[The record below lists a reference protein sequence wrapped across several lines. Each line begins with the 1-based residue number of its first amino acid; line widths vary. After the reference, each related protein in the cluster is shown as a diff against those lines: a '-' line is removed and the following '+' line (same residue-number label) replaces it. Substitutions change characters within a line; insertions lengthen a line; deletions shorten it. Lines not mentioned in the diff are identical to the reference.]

1 MDIDLLSKIVKELIL
16 DNDEVALP
24 GIGSFIAEIVP
35 SVFSDKGYTIN
46 PPYRRLSFRQK
57 GSGDENMVIDF
68 YARCNNIDTPTASRI
83 IREFLEE
90 MRHVL
95 ETKKSIVFPG
105 LGKLRATKENYFF
118 FVADEDL
125 DIYPEGF
132 GLEPISLKTHEETPA
147 EVSATMAALRSIL
160 NPEEKEEEAATAK
173 GEEKAAESDVE
184 TEAESGRAG
193 EPEEAAEDDAEE
205 ATTAPAEANADEA
218 ESNHEEAKVNAAD
231 AKMEE
236 DGTNASEAETPTTGT
251 EKAAPAEANT
261 EEVEAN
267 VNEPATEEVNEPAEV
282 NAPAEPTG
290 DNATSA
296 GSNPLNDND
305 LAINAKTAENA
316 GPVENTEPEPAEV
329 PMPDNKAGVTRPA
342 TATTTTSADT
352 ATTTTATTAQATS
365 QKPAGSKTW
374 QVIKWTVIILVILA
388 VTALL
393 TFIILAHIAPDFIDS
408 ILYTPEELEILNL

>member
-90 MRHVL
+90 MRRVL

-147 EVSATMAALRSIL
+147 EVSATMAVLRSIL
-160 NPEEKEEEAATAK
+160 NPEEAETATAETAK
-173 GEEKAAESDVE
+173 AEEVN
-184 TEAESGRAG
+184 R
-193 EPEEAAEDDAEE
+193 PEET
-205 ATTAPAEANADEA
+205 TTAPAEANQ
-218 ESNHEEAKVNAAD
+218 EEAKVNAAD

-236 DGTNASEAETPTTGT
+236 DGTNASETETQTTDT
-251 EKAAPAEANT
+251 EEAAPAEANA
-261 EEVEAN
+261 EEAEAN
-267 VNEPATEEVNEPAEV
+267 VNEPATEEVN
-282 NAPAEPTG
+282 APAEQTE
-290 DNATSA
+290 DNATPA
-296 GSNPLNDND
+296 GDNPVNVND
-305 LAINAKTAENA
+305 LATNAKTAENA
-316 GPVENTEPEPAEV
+316 ETAENTKSEPAEV
-329 PMPDNKAGVTRPA
+329 PMTDNKSGA
-342 TATTTTSADT
+342 TMPATTTTS
-352 ATTTTATTAQATS
+352 TATTARTTS
-365 QKPAGSKTW
+365 RKPAGSKTW

>member
-90 MRHVL
+90 MRRVL

-160 NPEEKEEEAATAK
+160 NPEEEIEEAYKPAETA
-173 GEEKAAESDVE
+173 E
-184 TEAESGRAG
+184 TTN
-193 EPEEAAEDDAEE
+193 AEE
-205 ATTAPAEANADEA
+205 ATTAPAE
-218 ESNHEEAKVNAAD
+218 VNAEVAETDQEKNEVNAEEAD
-231 AKMEE
+231 AKRAGNEE
-236 DGTNASEAETPTTGT
+236 ETAETNASETETQTTDT
-251 EKAAPAEANT
+251 EEAAPAEANI

-267 VNEPATEEVNEPAEV
+267 VNEPVTEEV

-290 DNATSA
+290 DNATPS
-296 GSNPLNDND
+296 GDNQVNVND
-305 LAINAKTAENA
+305 LAANAETAEN
-316 GPVENTEPEPAEV
+316 TKSEPAVV
-329 PMPDNKAGVTRPA
+329 PMTDNKAGATEPATTTTSTATTA
-342 TATTTTSADT
+342 TATTTT
-352 ATTTTATTAQATS
+352 TTTKTAQATS
-365 QKPAGSKTW
+365 KKPAGSKTW

-393 TFIILAHIAPDFIDS
+393 TFIILAHIAPDFIDT

>member
-90 MRHVL
+90 MRRVL

-160 NPEEKEEEAATAK
+160 NPEEAETATAETAK
-173 GEEKAAESDVE
+173 AEEVNK
-184 TEAESGRAG
+184 
-193 EPEEAAEDDAEE
+193 PEE
-205 ATTAPAEANADEA
+205 ATTAPAEDNAKEAVANQ
-218 ESNHEEAKVNAAD
+218 EEAKVNAAD

-236 DGTNASEAETPTTGT
+236 DGTNASETETQTADT
-251 EKAAPAEANT
+251 EEAAPAEANT

-267 VNEPATEEVNEPAEV
+267 VNEPVTEEV
-282 NAPAEPTG
+282 NAPAEPTEDNAMPSG
-290 DNATSA
+290 DNPV
-296 GSNPLNDND
+296 NVND
-305 LAINAKTAENA
+305 LAANTKTVDNAGPAENA
-316 GPVENTEPEPAEV
+316 EPEPAEV
-329 PMPDNKAGVTRPA
+329 PMTDNKSGATVPA
-342 TATTTTSADT
+342 ITATST
-352 ATTTTATTAQATS
+352 ATTATTAQATS
-365 QKPAGSKTW
+365 QKPVGCKTW
-374 QVIKWTVIILVILA
+374 QMIKWTVIILVILA

>member
-90 MRHVL
+90 MRRVL

-160 NPEEKEEEAATAK
+160 NPEEAETVTEETAK
-173 GEEKAAESDVE
+173 AEEVN
-184 TEAESGRAG
+184 R
-193 EPEEAAEDDAEE
+193 PEE
-205 ATTAPAEANADEA
+205 TTAAPAESNAKEAVANQ
-218 ESNHEEAKVNAAD
+218 EEVKVNAAD

-236 DGTNASEAETPTTGT
+236 DGTNASEAETQTAET
-251 EKAAPAEANT
+251 EEAAPAEANT
-261 EEVEAN
+261 EEVETN
-267 VNEPATEEVNEPAEV
+267 VNEPATEEVNEPVEV
-282 NAPAEPTG
+282 NAPAEPTE
-290 DNATSA
+290 DNATPS
-296 GSNPLNDND
+296 GDNPVNVND
-305 LAINAKTAENA
+305 LAANAETAEN
-316 GPVENTEPEPAEV
+316 TESESAEV
-329 PMPDNKAGVTRPA
+329 PMTDNKSGA
-342 TATTTTSADT
+342 TMPATTTTS
-352 ATTTTATTAQATS
+352 TATTAQATS

>member
-90 MRHVL
+90 MRRVL

-160 NPEEKEEEAATAK
+160 NPEEAETATAETAK
-173 GEEKAAESDVE
+173 AEEVN
-184 TEAESGRAG
+184 R
-193 EPEEAAEDDAEE
+193 PEET
-205 ATTAPAEANADEA
+205 TTAPAEANQ
-218 ESNHEEAKVNAAD
+218 EEAKVNAAD

-236 DGTNASEAETPTTGT
+236 DGTNASETETQTTDT
-251 EKAAPAEANT
+251 EEAAPAEANA
-261 EEVEAN
+261 EEAEAN
-267 VNEPATEEVNEPAEV
+267 VNEPAEV
-282 NAPAEPTG
+282 NAPAEQTE
-290 DNATSA
+290 DNATPA
-296 GSNPLNDND
+296 GDNPVNVND
-305 LAINAKTAENA
+305 LAANAKTAEN
-316 GPVENTEPEPAEV
+316 TKSEPAEV
-329 PMPDNKAGVTRPA
+329 PMTDNKSGA
-342 TATTTTSADT
+342 TMPATTTTST
-352 ATTTTATTAQATS
+352 ATTVRTTS
-365 QKPAGSKTW
+365 RKPAGSKTW

>member
-46 PPYRRLSFRQK
+46 PPYRRLSFRQN

-90 MRHVL
+90 MRRVL

-132 GLEPISLKTHEETPA
+132 GLEPISLKTHEETTA

-160 NPEEKEEEAATAK
+160 NPEEKEEEAAIAK

-184 TEAESGRAG
+184 TEAESGRAD
-193 EPEEAAEDDAEE
+193 EPEEAAKDEAEE
-205 ATTAPAEANADEA
+205 ATTAPANT
-218 ESNHEEAKVNAAD
+218 NQ
-231 AKMEE
+231 EE
-236 DGTNASEAETPTTGT
+236 DEGNASETETQTAGT
-251 EKAAPAEANT
+251 EEAAPADTNT
-261 EEVEAN
+261 EEVEANVNEPATEEAN

-282 NAPAEPTG
+282 NAPTEPTG
-290 DNATSA
+290 DNAMPA
-296 GSNPLNDND
+296 DDNPVNDND
-305 LAINAKTAENA
+305 LAANAKTAENA
-316 GPVENTEPEPAEV
+316 EPVENT
-329 PMPDNKAGVTRPA
+329 
-342 TATTTTSADT
+342 TTTTVQ
-352 ATTTTATTAQATS
+352 TTS
-365 QKPAGSKTW
+365 RKPAGSKTW
-374 QVIKWTVIILVILA
+374 QVIKWIVIILVILA

>member
-90 MRHVL
+90 MRRVL

-147 EVSATMAALRSIL
+147 EVSATMAVLRSIL
-160 NPEEKEEEAATAK
+160 NPEEAETATAETAK
-173 GEEKAAESDVE
+173 AEEVN
-184 TEAESGRAG
+184 R
-193 EPEEAAEDDAEE
+193 PEET
-205 ATTAPAEANADEA
+205 TTAPAEANQ
-218 ESNHEEAKVNAAD
+218 EEAKVNAAD
-231 AKMEE
+231 AKIEE
-236 DGTNASEAETPTTGT
+236 DGTNASETETQATDT
-251 EKAAPAEANT
+251 EEAAPAEANA
-261 EEVEAN
+261 EEAEAN
-267 VNEPATEEVNEPAEV
+267 VNEPAEV
-282 NAPAEPTG
+282 NAPAEQTE
-290 DNATSA
+290 DNATPA
-296 GSNPLNDND
+296 GDNPVNVND
-305 LAINAKTAENA
+305 LAANAKT
-316 GPVENTEPEPAEV
+316 VENTESE
-329 PMPDNKAGVTRPA
+329 
-342 TATTTTSADT
+342 TS
-352 ATTTTATTAQATS
+352 ATTARTTS
-365 QKPAGSKTW
+365 RKPAGSKTW

>member
-160 NPEEKEEEAATAK
+160 NPEEEIEEANKPAETAEATN
-173 GEEKAAESDVE
+173 
-184 TEAESGRAG
+184 
-193 EPEEAAEDDAEE
+193 AEE
-205 ATTAPAEANADEA
+205 ATTAPSE
-218 ESNHEEAKVNAAD
+218 VNAEVAETDQEKNEVNAEEAD
-231 AKMEE
+231 AKGAGNEE
-236 DGTNASEAETPTTGT
+236 ETAETNASEAETQTADT
-251 EKAAPAEANT
+251 EEAAPAEANA
-261 EEVEAN
+261 EEVEVN
-267 VNEPATEEVNEPAEV
+267 VNEPATEEVN
-282 NAPAEPTG
+282 APAEPTE
-290 DNATSA
+290 DNATPSDD
-296 GSNPLNDND
+296 NPVNVND
-305 LAINAKTAENA
+305 LTANAKTGENAEIAEN
-316 GPVENTEPEPAEV
+316 TKSEPAEV
-329 PMPDNKAGVTRPA
+329 PMTDDKSGATIPA
-342 TATTTTSADT
+342 ITTTS
-352 ATTTTATTAQATS
+352 TATTAQATS
-365 QKPAGSKTW
+365 QKPAGNKTW

>member
-160 NPEEKEEEAATAK
+160 NPEEAETATAETAK
-173 GEEKAAESDVE
+173 AEEVN
-184 TEAESGRAG
+184 R
-193 EPEEAAEDDAEE
+193 PEET
-205 ATTAPAEANADEA
+205 TTAPAEANQ
-218 ESNHEEAKVNAAD
+218 EEAKVNAAD
-231 AKMEE
+231 AKIEE
-236 DGTNASEAETPTTGT
+236 DGTNASETETQTTNT
-251 EKAAPAEANT
+251 EEAAPAEANA
-261 EEVEAN
+261 EEAEAN
-267 VNEPATEEVNEPAEV
+267 VNAPAAV
-282 NAPAEPTG
+282 NAPAEQTE
-290 DNATSA
+290 DNATPA
-296 GSNPLNDND
+296 GDDPVNVND
-305 LAINAKTAENA
+305 LAANAKT
-316 GPVENTEPEPAEV
+316 VENTKSE
-329 PMPDNKAGVTRPA
+329 TS
-342 TATTTTSADT
+342 ATTVRTTSR
-352 ATTTTATTAQATS
+352 
-365 QKPAGSKTW
+365 KPAGSKTW

>member
-83 IREFLEE
+83 IRDFLEE
-90 MRHVL
+90 MRRVL

-160 NPEEKEEEAATAK
+160 NPEEAETVTEETAK
-173 GEEKAAESDVE
+173 AEEVNKPEE
-184 TEAESGRAG
+184 TETVT
-193 EPEEAAEDDAEE
+193 EE
-205 ATTAPAEANADEA
+205 ATAAPAEGNAKEA
-218 ESNHEEAKVNAAD
+218 VDNQEEN
-231 AKMEE
+231 EGE
-236 DGTNASEAETPTTGT
+236 TSGTNASEAELPTTDT
-251 EKAAPAEANT
+251 EEAAPAEANT
-261 EEVEAN
+261 EEVEVN
-267 VNEPATEEVNEPAEV
+267 VNEPATEEVNEPAE
-282 NAPAEPTG
+282 PTG
-290 DNATSA
+290 DNAKPA
-296 GSNPLNDND
+296 GDNPVSDND
-305 LAINAKTAENA
+305 LAANAETAENA
-316 GPVENTEPEPAEV
+316 GPVE
-329 PMPDNKAGVTRPA
+329 
-342 TATTTTSADT
+342 DT
-352 ATTTTATTAQATS
+352 ATTTGQATS

>member
-160 NPEEKEEEAATAK
+160 NPEEEIEEANKPAETAEATN
-173 GEEKAAESDVE
+173 
-184 TEAESGRAG
+184 
-193 EPEEAAEDDAEE
+193 AEE
-205 ATTAPAEANADEA
+205 ATTAPAE
-218 ESNHEEAKVNAAD
+218 VNAEVAETDQEKNEVNDEEAD
-231 AKMEE
+231 AKGAENEE
-236 DGTNASEAETPTTGT
+236 ETAEANASETETQTTDTAE
-251 EKAAPAEANT
+251 AAPAEANT
-261 EEVEAN
+261 EEVDAN
-267 VNEPATEEVNEPAEV
+267 VNEPAEV
-282 NAPAEPTG
+282 NAPAEQTE
-290 DNATSA
+290 DNATPS
-296 GSNPLNDND
+296 GDNPVNVND
-305 LAINAKTAENA
+305 LAANAETAGNA
-316 GPVENTEPEPAEV
+316 GPAENTKSEPAEV
-329 PMPDNKAGVTRPA
+329 PMTDNKSGA
-342 TATTTTSADT
+342 TMPATTTTST
-352 ATTTTATTAQATS
+352 ATTVQATS

>member
-46 PPYRRLSFRQK
+46 PPYRRLSFRQN

-90 MRHVL
+90 MRRVL

-160 NPEEKEEEAATAK
+160 NPEEAETVTEEEAA
-173 GEEKAAESDVE
+173 
-184 TEAESGRAG
+184 
-193 EPEEAAEDDAEE
+193 
-205 ATTAPAEANADEA
+205 APAEGNAKEAVANQ
-218 ESNHEEAKVNAAD
+218 EEAKVNAAD

-236 DGTNASEAETPTTGT
+236 DEANASEAETPTTDT
-251 EKAAPAEANT
+251 EEAAPAEAN
-261 EEVEAN
+261 A
-267 VNEPATEEVNEPAEV
+267 NEPATEEVNEPAEV

-290 DNATSA
+290 DNATPA
-296 GSNPLNDND
+296 GDNPVNVND
-305 LAINAKTAENA
+305 LATNNETAGNTKTAEN
-316 GPVENTEPEPAEV
+316 TESKP
-329 PMPDNKAGVTRPA
+329 
-342 TATTTTSADT
+342 TTTTV
-352 ATTTTATTAQATS
+352 QATS

>member
-160 NPEEKEEEAATAK
+160 NPEEAETVTA
-173 GEEKAAESDVE
+173 E
-184 TEAESGRAG
+184 T
-193 EPEEAAEDDAEE
+193 
-205 ATTAPAEANADEA
+205 TTAPAEANE
-218 ESNHEEAKVNAAD
+218 EEAKVNAAD
-231 AKMEE
+231 AKIEE
-236 DGTNASEAETPTTGT
+236 DGTNASETETQTADT
-251 EKAAPAEANT
+251 EEAAPAEANT

-267 VNEPATEEVNEPAEV
+267 VN
-282 NAPAEPTG
+282 APAEPTE
-290 DNATSA
+290 DNATPA
-296 GSNPLNDND
+296 GDNPVNVND
-305 LAINAKTAENA
+305 LAANAKT
-316 GPVENTEPEPAEV
+316 VENTKSEPAEV
-329 PMPDNKAGVTRPA
+329 PMTDNKSGA
-342 TATTTTSADT
+342 TMPATTTTS
-352 ATTTTATTAQATS
+352 TATTARTTS
-365 QKPAGSKTW
+365 RKPAGSKTW

>member
-90 MRHVL
+90 MRRVL

-147 EVSATMAALRSIL
+147 EVSATMAVLRSIL
-160 NPEEKEEEAATAK
+160 NPEEAETATAETAK
-173 GEEKAAESDVE
+173 AEEVN
-184 TEAESGRAG
+184 R
-193 EPEEAAEDDAEE
+193 PEET
-205 ATTAPAEANADEA
+205 TTAPAEANQ
-218 ESNHEEAKVNAAD
+218 EEAKVNAAD
-231 AKMEE
+231 AKIEE
-236 DGTNASEAETPTTGT
+236 DGTNASETETQTTDT
-251 EKAAPAEANT
+251 EEAAPAEANT
-261 EEVEAN
+261 EEVEVN
-267 VNEPATEEVNEPAEV
+267 VNEPATEKVNEPAEV
-282 NAPAEPTG
+282 NAPAEQTE
-290 DNATSA
+290 DNATPA
-296 GSNPLNDND
+296 GDDPVNVND
-305 LAINAKTAENA
+305 LAANAKT
-316 GPVENTEPEPAEV
+316 VENTKSE
-329 PMPDNKAGVTRPA
+329 TS
-342 TATTTTSADT
+342 ATTVRT
-352 ATTTTATTAQATS
+352 TS

>member
-16 DNDEVALP
+16 DSDEVALP

-90 MRHVL
+90 MRRVL

-160 NPEEKEEEAATAK
+160 NPEEAETATA
-173 GEEKAAESDVE
+173 E
-184 TEAESGRAG
+184 TAEAEEVNR
-193 EPEEAAEDDAEE
+193 PEET
-205 ATTAPAEANADEA
+205 TTAPAEANA
-218 ESNHEEAKVNAAD
+218 EEA
-231 AKMEE
+231 
-236 DGTNASEAETPTTGT
+236 
-251 EKAAPAEANT
+251 
-261 EEVEAN
+261 EAN
-267 VNEPATEEVNEPAEV
+267 VNEPATEEVN
-282 NAPAEPTG
+282 APAEQTE
-290 DNATSA
+290 DNATPS
-296 GSNPLNDND
+296 GDNPVNVND
-305 LAINAKTAENA
+305 LAANAETAENTKS
-316 GPVENTEPEPAEV
+316 E
-329 PMPDNKAGVTRPA
+329 
-342 TATTTTSADT
+342 TS
-352 ATTTTATTAQATS
+352 TTTARTTS

>member
-160 NPEEKEEEAATAK
+160 NPEEAETATAETAK
-173 GEEKAAESDVE
+173 AEEVN
-184 TEAESGRAG
+184 R
-193 EPEEAAEDDAEE
+193 PEET
-205 ATTAPAEANADEA
+205 TTAPAEANQ
-218 ESNHEEAKVNAAD
+218 EEAKVNAAD

-236 DGTNASEAETPTTGT
+236 DGINASETETQTTDT
-251 EKAAPAEANT
+251 EEAAPAEANA
-261 EEVEAN
+261 EEAEAN
-267 VNEPATEEVNEPAEV
+267 VNEPAEV
-282 NAPAEPTG
+282 NAPAEPTE
-290 DNATSA
+290 DNATPA
-296 GSNPLNDND
+296 GDNPVNVND
-305 LAINAKTAENA
+305 LAANAKT
-316 GPVENTEPEPAEV
+316 VENTKSE
-329 PMPDNKAGVTRPA
+329 
-342 TATTTTSADT
+342 TS
-352 ATTTTATTAQATS
+352 ATTARTTS

>member
-90 MRHVL
+90 MRRVL

-147 EVSATMAALRSIL
+147 EVSATMAVLRSIL
-160 NPEEKEEEAATAK
+160 NPEEAETATAETAK
-173 GEEKAAESDVE
+173 AEEVN
-184 TEAESGRAG
+184 R
-193 EPEEAAEDDAEE
+193 PEET
-205 ATTAPAEANADEA
+205 TTAPAEANQ
-218 ESNHEEAKVNAAD
+218 EEATVNAAD

-236 DGTNASEAETPTTGT
+236 DGTNASETETQTTDT
-251 EKAAPAEANT
+251 EEAAPAEAN
-261 EEVEAN
+261 
-267 VNEPATEEVNEPAEV
+267 
-282 NAPAEPTG
+282 
-290 DNATSA
+290 
-296 GSNPLNDND
+296 
-305 LAINAKTAENA
+305 AKTAEN
-316 GPVENTEPEPAEV
+316 TKSEPAEV
-329 PMPDNKAGVTRPA
+329 PMTDNKSGA
-342 TATTTTSADT
+342 TMPATTTTS
-352 ATTTTATTAQATS
+352 TATTARTTS
-365 QKPAGSKTW
+365 RKPAGSKTW

>member
-90 MRHVL
+90 MRRVL

-160 NPEEKEEEAATAK
+160 NPEEKEEEAATVK
-173 GEEKAAESDVE
+173 GEEKAAESDVK
-184 TEAESGRAG
+184 TEAESGRAE
-193 EPEEAAEDDAEE
+193 EPEEAAEDEAEE
-205 ATTAPAEANADEA
+205 ATTAPADTNQ
-218 ESNHEEAKVNAAD
+218 EEAK
-231 AKMEE
+231 
-236 DGTNASEAETPTTGT
+236 TNASEAETPTTGT
-251 EKAAPAEANT
+251 KEAAPAEANT
-261 EEVEAN
+261 EEVEVN
-267 VNEPATEEVNEPAEV
+267 VNEPVTEEVNEPAEV
-282 NAPAEPTG
+282 NVPAEPTG
-290 DNATSA
+290 DNAKPA
-296 GSNPLNDND
+296 GDNPVSDYD
-305 LAINAKTAENA
+305 LAANAETAEN
-316 GPVENTEPEPAEV
+316 TKSEPAEV
-329 PMPDNKAGVTRPA
+329 PMTDNKSGA
-342 TATTTTSADT
+342 TMPATTTTS
-352 ATTTTATTAQATS
+352 TATTAQATS

>member
-46 PPYRRLSFRQK
+46 PPYRRLSFRQN

-68 YARCNNIDTPTASRI
+68 YARCNNIDNPTASRI

-90 MRHVL
+90 MRRVL

-160 NPEEKEEEAATAK
+160 NPEEETEEANKPAETAEATN
-173 GEEKAAESDVE
+173 
-184 TEAESGRAG
+184 
-193 EPEEAAEDDAEE
+193 AEE
-205 ATTAPAEANADEA
+205 ATTAPAKVNAEVAESNQAENEEETAEANASET
-218 ESNHEEAKVNAAD
+218 ETQTTETEE
-231 AKMEE
+231 
-236 DGTNASEAETPTTGT
+236 
-251 EKAAPAEANT
+251 AAPAEANT
-261 EEVEAN
+261 EEVEA
-267 VNEPATEEVNEPAEV
+267 NEPATEEVNEPAEV
-282 NAPAEPTG
+282 NANAEPTG
-290 DNATSA
+290 DNATPA
-296 GSNPLNDND
+296 GDNPVNVND
-305 LAINAKTAENA
+305 LADNAETAVNA
-316 GPVENTEPEPAEV
+316 GPAENTEPEPAEV
-329 PMPDNKAGVTRPA
+329 PMTDNKAGATVPATTSTSTATTA
-342 TATTTTSADT
+342 TATTTTT
-352 ATTTTATTAQATS
+352 IQTTS

>member
-160 NPEEKEEEAATAK
+160 NPEEAETVTA
-173 GEEKAAESDVE
+173 E
-184 TEAESGRAG
+184 
-193 EPEEAAEDDAEE
+193 AEE
-205 ATTAPAEANADEA
+205 ATAAPAEANADKAEA
-218 ESNHEEAKVNAAD
+218 NQEEAKVNAAD

-236 DGTNASEAETPTTGT
+236 DGINASETETKTAGI
-251 EKAAPAEANT
+251 EEAAPAEANT
-261 EEVEAN
+261 EEVE
-267 VNEPATEEVNEPAEV
+267 VNVNEPAEV
-282 NAPAEPTG
+282 NAPAEQTE
-290 DNATSA
+290 DNATPS
-296 GSNPLNDND
+296 GDNPVNVND
-305 LAINAKTAENA
+305 LAANAKTAENA
-316 GPVENTEPEPAEV
+316 ETVENTEPEPAEV
-329 PMPDNKAGVTRPA
+329 PMTDDKSGA
-342 TATTTTSADT
+342 TMPATTTTS
-352 ATTTTATTAQATS
+352 TATTAQATS

-388 VTALL
+388 ATALL
-393 TFIILAHIAPDFIDS
+393 TFIILAHIAPDFIDT

>member
-57 GSGDENMVIDF
+57 GSGDENMLIDF

-160 NPEEKEEEAATAK
+160 NPEEAEMVTEEA
-173 GEEKAAESDVE
+173 EE
-184 TEAESGRAG
+184 T
-193 EPEEAAEDDAEE
+193 
-205 ATTAPAEANADEA
+205 TTAPAEANADEA
-218 ESNHEEAKVNAAD
+218 EANQEEVKVNAAD

-236 DGTNASEAETPTTGT
+236 DGTNASETETQTAGT
-251 EKAAPAEANT
+251 EEAAPAEANT
-261 EEVEAN
+261 EEAGVN

-290 DNATSA
+290 DNATPT
-296 GSNPLNDND
+296 GDNPVNVND
-305 LAINAKTAENA
+305 LAANAKTDGNAETAENTKS
-316 GPVENTEPEPAEV
+316 ETAEV
-329 PMPDNKAGVTRPA
+329 PMTDNKPGA
-342 TATTTTSADT
+342 TMPATTTTS
-352 ATTTTATTAQATS
+352 TATTAQATS

-374 QVIKWTVIILVILA
+374 QVIKWTMIILVILA

>member
-90 MRHVL
+90 MRRVL

-184 TEAESGRAG
+184 TEAESGRAE
-193 EPEEAAEDDAEE
+193 EPEEAAEDEAEE
-205 ATTAPAEANADEA
+205 ATTASAEANQ
-218 ESNHEEAKVNAAD
+218 EEAKVNAAD

-236 DGTNASEAETPTTGT
+236 DGTNASETETQTTDT
-251 EKAAPAEANT
+251 EEAAPAEANT

-267 VNEPATEEVNEPAEV
+267 VNEPATEEVN
-282 NAPAEPTG
+282 APAEPTE
-290 DNATSA
+290 DNATPS
-296 GSNPLNDND
+296 GDNPVNVND
-305 LAINAKTAENA
+305 LAANAKTDGNAETAENTKS
-316 GPVENTEPEPAEV
+316 ETAEV
-329 PMPDNKAGVTRPA
+329 PMTDNKSGA
-342 TATTTTSADT
+342 TMPATTTTS
-352 ATTTTATTAQATS
+352 TATTARTTS

-374 QVIKWTVIILVILA
+374 QVIKWTLIILVILA

>member
-160 NPEEKEEEAATAK
+160 NPEEAETATAETAK
-173 GEEKAAESDVE
+173 AEEVN
-184 TEAESGRAG
+184 R
-193 EPEEAAEDDAEE
+193 PEET
-205 ATTAPAEANADEA
+205 TTAPAEANQ
-218 ESNHEEAKVNAAD
+218 EEAKVNAAD
-231 AKMEE
+231 AKIEE
-236 DGTNASEAETPTTGT
+236 DGINASETETQTTDT
-251 EKAAPAEANT
+251 EEAAPAEANA
-261 EEVEAN
+261 EEAEAN
-267 VNEPATEEVNEPAEV
+267 VNEPVTEEV
-282 NAPAEPTG
+282 NAPAEQTE
-290 DNATSA
+290 DNATPA
-296 GSNPLNDND
+296 GDDPVNVND
-305 LAINAKTAENA
+305 LAANAKT
-316 GPVENTEPEPAEV
+316 VENTESE
-329 PMPDNKAGVTRPA
+329 
-342 TATTTTSADT
+342 TS
-352 ATTTTATTAQATS
+352 ATTARTTS
-365 QKPAGSKTW
+365 RKAAGSKTW

>member
-90 MRHVL
+90 MRRVL

-160 NPEEKEEEAATAK
+160 NPEEAETVKEETAK
-173 GEEKAAESDVE
+173 AEEVN
-184 TEAESGRAG
+184 R
-193 EPEEAAEDDAEE
+193 PEEATA
-205 ATTAPAEANADEA
+205 APAESNAKEAVANQ
-218 ESNHEEAKVNAAD
+218 EEAKVNAAD
-231 AKMEE
+231 AKTVE
-236 DGTNASEAETPTTGT
+236 DGTNASETETQTAGT
-251 EKAAPAEANT
+251 EEAAPAEANT

-342 TATTTTSADT
+342 TATTTTSA
-352 ATTTTATTAQATS
+352 ATTTTSTATTVQTTS

>member
-160 NPEEKEEEAATAK
+160 NPEEAETATAETAK
-173 GEEKAAESDVE
+173 AEEVNK
-184 TEAESGRAG
+184 
-193 EPEEAAEDDAEE
+193 PEEAETVTEE
-205 ATTAPAEANADEA
+205 ATAAPAEDNAKEAVANQ
-218 ESNHEEAKVNAAD
+218 EEN
-231 AKMEE
+231 EGE
-236 DGTNASEAETPTTGT
+236 TTEGNASETETQTAGT
-251 EKAAPAEANT
+251 EEAAPAEANT
-261 EEVEAN
+261 EEVE
-267 VNEPATEEVNEPAEV
+267 VNVNEPAEV

-290 DNATSA
+290 DNATLS
-296 GSNPLNDND
+296 GDNPVNVND
-305 LAINAKTAENA
+305 LAANAETA
-316 GPVENTEPEPAEV
+316 ENTEPEPAEV
-329 PMPDNKAGVTRPA
+329 PMTDNKSGA
-342 TATTTTSADT
+342 TMPATTTAS
-352 ATTTTATTAQATS
+352 TATTAQATS
-365 QKPAGSKTW
+365 RKPAGSKTW
-374 QVIKWTVIILVILA
+374 QVIKWTMIILVILA

-393 TFIILAHIAPDFIDS
+393 TFIILAHIAPDFIDT

>member
-160 NPEEKEEEAATAK
+160 NPEEAETVTAETAK
-173 GEEKAAESDVE
+173 AEDVN
-184 TEAESGRAG
+184 R
-193 EPEEAAEDDAEE
+193 PEET
-205 ATTAPAEANADEA
+205 TTAPAEANQ
-218 ESNHEEAKVNAAD
+218 EEAKVNAAD

-236 DGTNASEAETPTTGT
+236 DGTNASETETQTTDT
-251 EKAAPAEANT
+251 EEAAPA
-261 EEVEAN
+261 EAN
-267 VNEPATEEVNEPAEV
+267 VNEPATEEVN
-282 NAPAEPTG
+282 APAEQTE
-290 DNATSA
+290 DNATPA
-296 GSNPLNDND
+296 GDNPVNVND
-305 LAINAKTAENA
+305 LAANAKT
-316 GPVENTEPEPAEV
+316 VENTKSE
-329 PMPDNKAGVTRPA
+329 TS
-342 TATTTTSADT
+342 ATTVRTTSR
-352 ATTTTATTAQATS
+352 
-365 QKPAGSKTW
+365 KPAGSKTW

-393 TFIILAHIAPDFIDS
+393 TFIILAHIAPDFIDT

>member
-160 NPEEKEEEAATAK
+160 NPEEEIEEANKPAETAEATN
-173 GEEKAAESDVE
+173 
-184 TEAESGRAG
+184 
-193 EPEEAAEDDAEE
+193 AEE
-205 ATTAPAEANADEA
+205 ATTAPAE
-218 ESNHEEAKVNAAD
+218 VNAEVAETDQEKNEVNDEEAD
-231 AKMEE
+231 AKGAENEE
-236 DGTNASEAETPTTGT
+236 ETAEANASETETPTTNT
-251 EKAAPAEANT
+251 EEAAPADTNT
-261 EEVEAN
+261 EEVEVN
-267 VNEPATEEVNEPAEV
+267 VNEPATEEV

-290 DNATSA
+290 DNATPA
-296 GSNPLNDND
+296 GDNPVNVND
-305 LAINAKTAENA
+305 LAANAETAEN
-316 GPVENTEPEPAEV
+316 TKSEPAEV
-329 PMPDNKAGVTRPA
+329 PMTDNKSGA
-342 TATTTTSADT
+342 TMPATTTTST
-352 ATTTTATTAQATS
+352 ASTAQATS

>member
-90 MRHVL
+90 MRRVL

-160 NPEEKEEEAATAK
+160 NPEEAETVTEETAK
-173 GEEKAAESDVE
+173 AEEVN
-184 TEAESGRAG
+184 R
-193 EPEEAAEDDAEE
+193 PEEATA
-205 ATTAPAEANADEA
+205 APAESNAKEAVANQ
-218 ESNHEEAKVNAAD
+218 EEAKVNAAD
-231 AKMEE
+231 AKTVE
-236 DGTNASEAETPTTGT
+236 DGTNASETETQTAGT
-251 EKAAPAEANT
+251 EEAAPAEANT
-261 EEVEAN
+261 EEVEVN
-267 VNEPATEEVNEPAEV
+267 VNEPVTEEV

-352 ATTTTATTAQATS
+352 ATTTTATTVQATS
-365 QKPAGSKTW
+365 QKPAGSKPW
-374 QVIKWTVIILVILA
+374 QVIKWIVIILVILA

>member
-160 NPEEKEEEAATAK
+160 NPEEAETVTAEATA
-173 GEEKAAESDVE
+173 AS
-184 TEAESGRAG
+184 
-193 EPEEAAEDDAEE
+193 
-205 ATTAPAEANADEA
+205 AEANADEA
-218 ESNHEEAKVNAAD
+218 EANQEEAKVNAAD

-236 DGTNASEAETPTTGT
+236 DGTNASETETQTTDT
-251 EKAAPAEANT
+251 EEAAPAEAN
-261 EEVEAN
+261 
-267 VNEPATEEVNEPAEV
+267 
-282 NAPAEPTG
+282 
-290 DNATSA
+290 
-296 GSNPLNDND
+296 
-305 LAINAKTAENA
+305 AKT
-316 GPVENTEPEPAEV
+316 VENTKSE
-329 PMPDNKAGVTRPA
+329 
-342 TATTTTSADT
+342 TS
-352 ATTTTATTAQATS
+352 ATTARTTS
-365 QKPAGSKTW
+365 RKPAGSKTW

>member
-160 NPEEKEEEAATAK
+160 NPEEAETATAK

-184 TEAESGRAG
+184 TEAESGRAE
-193 EPEEAAEDDAEE
+193 EPEEAAEDEAEE

-218 ESNHEEAKVNAAD
+218 
-231 AKMEE
+231 
-236 DGTNASEAETPTTGT
+236 
-251 EKAAPAEANT
+251 
-261 EEVEAN
+261 EAN

-290 DNATSA
+290 DNATPT
-296 GSNPLNDND
+296 GDNPVNIND
-305 LAINAKTAENA
+305 LAANAETAENA
-316 GPVENTEPEPAEV
+316 KSEPAEV
-329 PMPDNKAGVTRPA
+329 PMTDNKSGA
-342 TATTTTSADT
+342 TMPATTTTS
-352 ATTTTATTAQATS
+352 TATTAQATS

>member
-90 MRHVL
+90 MRRVL

-160 NPEEKEEEAATAK
+160 NPEEAETVTEETAK
-173 GEEKAAESDVE
+173 AEEVN
-184 TEAESGRAG
+184 R
-193 EPEEAAEDDAEE
+193 PEEATA
-205 ATTAPAEANADEA
+205 APAESNAKEAVANQ
-218 ESNHEEAKVNAAD
+218 EEAKVNAVD
-231 AKMEE
+231 AKTVE
-236 DGTNASEAETPTTGT
+236 DGTNASETETQTAGT
-251 EKAAPAEANT
+251 EEAAPTEANT
-261 EEVEAN
+261 EDVEAN

-282 NAPAEPTG
+282 NAPAEQTE
-290 DNATSA
+290 DNATPS
-296 GSNPLNDND
+296 GDNPVNVND
-305 LAINAKTAENA
+305 LAANAETAENA
-316 GPVENTEPEPAEV
+316 GPAENTKSEPAEV
-329 PMPDNKAGVTRPA
+329 PMTDNKSGA
-342 TATTTTSADT
+342 TMPATTTTST
-352 ATTTTATTAQATS
+352 ATTGQATS

>member
-173 GEEKAAESDVE
+173 GEEKAAGSDVE
-184 TEAESGRAG
+184 TEAESGRAD
-193 EPEEAAEDDAEE
+193 EPEEAAEDEAEE
-205 ATTAPAEANADEA
+205 ATTAPADTNTEEVEA
-218 ESNHEEAKVNAAD
+218 
-231 AKMEE
+231 
-236 DGTNASEAETPTTGT
+236 NASEAETPTTDT
-251 EKAAPAEANT
+251 EEAAPMEANT
-261 EEVEAN
+261 EDVEAN

-290 DNATSA
+290 DNATPT
-296 GSNPLNDND
+296 GDNPVNIND
-305 LAINAKTAENA
+305 LAANAETAEN
-316 GPVENTEPEPAEV
+316 TKSEPAEV
-329 PMPDNKAGVTRPA
+329 PMTDNKSGA
-342 TATTTTSADT
+342 TMPATTTTS
-352 ATTTTATTAQATS
+352 TATTAQATS

>member
-68 YARCNNIDTPTASRI
+68 YARCNNIDTTTASRI

-173 GEEKAAESDVE
+173 GEEKAAES
-184 TEAESGRAG
+184 GRAE
-193 EPEEAAEDDAEE
+193 EPEEAAEDEAEE
-205 ATTAPAEANADEA
+205 ATTAPADTNA
-218 ESNHEEAKVNAAD
+218 EETD
-231 AKMEE
+231 AKMAEAKA
-236 DGTNASEAETPTTGT
+236 NASEAETQTAVT
-251 EKAAPAEANT
+251 EEAAPEEANT
-261 EEVEAN
+261 EEVEVN

-282 NAPAEPTG
+282 NAPAEQTE
-290 DNATSA
+290 DNATPS
-296 GSNPLNDND
+296 GDNPVNVND
-305 LAINAKTAENA
+305 LAANAETAVNA
-316 GPVENTEPEPAEV
+316 ETVEITKSEPAEV
-329 PMPDNKAGVTRPA
+329 PMTDDKSGA
-342 TATTTTSADT
+342 TMPATTTTS
-352 ATTTTATTAQATS
+352 TATTAQTTS

>member
-90 MRHVL
+90 MRRVL

-160 NPEEKEEEAATAK
+160 NPEEAETVTA
-173 GEEKAAESDVE
+173 
-184 TEAESGRAG
+184 EAE
-193 EPEEAAEDDAEE
+193 ET
-205 ATTAPAEANADEA
+205 TTALAEANADEA
-218 ESNHEEAKVNAAD
+218 EANQEEAKVNAAD

-236 DGTNASEAETPTTGT
+236 DGANASEAETQTTET
-251 EKAAPAEANT
+251 EEAAPAEANT
-261 EEVEAN
+261 EEVE
-267 VNEPATEEVNEPAEV
+267 VNVNEPAEV
-282 NAPAEPTG
+282 NAPAEQTE
-290 DNATSA
+290 DNATPA
-296 GSNPLNDND
+296 GDNPVNDND
-305 LAINAKTAENA
+305 LAANAKTAENA
-316 GPVENTEPEPAEV
+316 ETVENTESKPAEV
-329 PMPDNKAGVTRPA
+329 PMTDNKSGA
-342 TATTTTSADT
+342 TMPATTTTS
-352 ATTTTATTAQATS
+352 TATTAQATS

-393 TFIILAHIAPDFIDS
+393 TFIILAHIAPDFIDT

>member
-160 NPEEKEEEAATAK
+160 NPEEAETATAETAK
-173 GEEKAAESDVE
+173 AEEVN
-184 TEAESGRAG
+184 R
-193 EPEEAAEDDAEE
+193 PEET
-205 ATTAPAEANADEA
+205 TTAPAEANQ
-218 ESNHEEAKVNAAD
+218 EEAKVNAAD
-231 AKMEE
+231 AKIEE
-236 DGTNASEAETPTTGT
+236 DGINASETETQATDT
-251 EKAAPAEANT
+251 EEAAPAEANA
-261 EEVEAN
+261 EEAEAN
-267 VNEPATEEVNEPAEV
+267 VNEPAIEEV
-282 NAPAEPTG
+282 NAPAEQTE
-290 DNATSA
+290 DNATPA
-296 GSNPLNDND
+296 GDNPVNVND
-305 LAINAKTAENA
+305 LAANAETVDNAGPAENA
-316 GPVENTEPEPAEV
+316 EPEPAEV
-329 PMPDNKAGVTRPA
+329 PMTDNKSGA
-342 TATTTTSADT
+342 TMPATTTART
-352 ATTTTATTAQATS
+352 TS

>member
-90 MRHVL
+90 MRRVL

-160 NPEEKEEEAATAK
+160 NPEEAETVTAK

-184 TEAESGRAG
+184 TKAESGRAE
-193 EPEEAAEDDAEE
+193 EPEEAAEDEAEE
-205 ATTAPAEANADEA
+205 ATTAPADTNQ
-218 ESNHEEAKVNAAD
+218 EEAKA
-231 AKMEE
+231 
-236 DGTNASEAETPTTGT
+236 NASEAELPTTGT
-251 EKAAPAEANT
+251 EEAAPAEANT

-352 ATTTTATTAQATS
+352 ATTTTATTVQATS

>member
-57 GSGDENMVIDF
+57 GSGDENMLIDF

-160 NPEEKEEEAATAK
+160 NPEEVETATA
-173 GEEKAAESDVE
+173 ETAKAEGVNK
-184 TEAESGRAG
+184 
-193 EPEEAAEDDAEE
+193 PEEAETVTEE
-205 ATTAPAEANADEA
+205 TTTAPAEANADEA
-218 ESNHEEAKVNAAD
+218 EANQEEAKVNAAD
-231 AKMEE
+231 AKMKE
-236 DGTNASEAETPTTGT
+236 DGTNASETETQTAGT
-251 EKAAPAEANT
+251 EEAAPAEANT
-261 EEVEAN
+261 EEVEVN

-282 NAPAEPTG
+282 NAPAEQTEDNAMPSG
-290 DNATSA
+290 DNPV
-296 GSNPLNDND
+296 NVND
-305 LAINAKTAENA
+305 LAANAETAENVETA
-316 GPVENTEPEPAEV
+316 ENTKSEPAEV
-329 PMPDNKAGVTRPA
+329 PMTDNKSGA
-342 TATTTTSADT
+342 TMPATTTTST
-352 ATTTTATTAQATS
+352 ATTVQATS

-374 QVIKWTVIILVILA
+374 QVIKWTLIILVILA

>member
-68 YARCNNIDTPTASRI
+68 YAKCNNIDTPTASRI

-90 MRHVL
+90 MRRVL

-160 NPEEKEEEAATAK
+160 NPEE
-173 GEEKAAESDVE
+173 AETV
-184 TEAESGRAG
+184 T
-193 EPEEAAEDDAEE
+193 EE
-205 ATTAPAEANADEA
+205 ATAAPAESNAKEAVANQ
-218 ESNHEEAKVNAAD
+218 EEAKVNAAD
-231 AKMEE
+231 AKMAE
-236 DGTNASEAETPTTGT
+236 DGSNASEAGTQTTDT
-251 EKAAPAEANT
+251 EEAAPAEANT

-267 VNEPATEEVNEPAEV
+267 VNEPAEV

-290 DNATSA
+290 DKAMPA
-296 GSNPLNDND
+296 GDNPVNVND
-305 LAINAKTAENA
+305 LAANAETAENA
-316 GPVENTEPEPAEV
+316 EKAENTKSEPAEV
-329 PMPDNKAGVTRPA
+329 PMTDNKSGA
-342 TATTTTSADT
+342 TMPATTTTS
-352 ATTTTATTAQATS
+352 TTTTVQASS

-408 ILYTPEELEILNL
+408 ILYTQEELEILNL

>member
-90 MRHVL
+90 MRRVL

-160 NPEEKEEEAATAK
+160 NPEEAETVTEETAKAEEVNKPEETETVTEEEAA
-173 GEEKAAESDVE
+173 
-184 TEAESGRAG
+184 
-193 EPEEAAEDDAEE
+193 
-205 ATTAPAEANADEA
+205 APAEGNAKEAVANQ
-218 ESNHEEAKVNAAD
+218 EEAKVNAAD

-236 DGTNASEAETPTTGT
+236 DGTNASEAETPTTDT
-251 EKAAPAEANT
+251 EEAAPAEANA
-261 EEVEAN
+261 EEAEAN
-267 VNEPATEEVNEPAEV
+267 VNEPAEV

-290 DNATSA
+290 DNAKPA
-296 GSNPLNDND
+296 GDNPVNVND
-305 LAINAKTAENA
+305 LAANAETAEN
-316 GPVENTEPEPAEV
+316 TKSEPAEV
-329 PMPDNKAGVTRPA
+329 PMTDNKAGA
-342 TATTTTSADT
+342 TGAATTTT
-352 ATTTTATTAQATS
+352 TTGQATS